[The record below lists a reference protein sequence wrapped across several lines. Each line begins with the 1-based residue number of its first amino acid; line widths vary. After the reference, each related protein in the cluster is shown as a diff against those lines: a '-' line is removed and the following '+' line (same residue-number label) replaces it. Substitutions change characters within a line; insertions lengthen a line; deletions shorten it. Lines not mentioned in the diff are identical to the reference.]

1 MASAFIPGWPIG
13 MCATCRGELEAIE
26 ALNARARA
34 ALVDRLELELLRP
47 ITPYTAPQ
55 VPLREWQAQNRAAI
69 TREDR
74 LRNAAADAI

>member
-1 MASAFIPGWPIG
+1 MASAFIPGWPIDMSAISLG
-13 MCATCRGELEAIE
+13 GLEAIE
-26 ALNARARA
+26 ALNARERA

-55 VPLREWQAQNRAAI
+55 VPLSELQAQNRTAI